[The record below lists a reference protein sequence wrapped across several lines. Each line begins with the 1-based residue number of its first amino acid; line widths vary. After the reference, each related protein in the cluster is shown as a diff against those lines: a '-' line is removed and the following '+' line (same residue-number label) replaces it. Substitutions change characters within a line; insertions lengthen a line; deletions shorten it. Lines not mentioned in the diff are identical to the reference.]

1 MKQLVFATNNA
12 NKIREIKEIVG
23 SYIEVL
29 SLSDIGCNEEIPETA
44 DTFAGNA
51 LQKAVFVKEK
61 YGYDCFADDSGL
73 EVASLNNEPG
83 VYSARYA
90 GEPQDPARN
99 MDKLLANL
107 ANNTHR
113 AAAFKTTIALI
124 YEGET
129 HYFEGVIA
137 GEIITE
143 KRGDGGF
150 GYDPIFVPHGYTTTF
165 AEMGK
170 ETKNQISHRA
180 IAVKRLINF
189 LQQNKTV

>member
-23 SYIEVL
+23 GYIELL
-29 SLSDIGCNEEIPETA
+29 SLSDIGCTEEIPETA
-44 DTFAGNA
+44 NTFAGNA
-51 LQKAVFVKEK
+51 LQKAMFVKEK

-73 EVASLNNEPG
+73 EVVALNNEPG

-90 GEPQDPARN
+90 GEPQDPIRN
-99 MDKLLANL
+99 MEKLLSNL
-107 ANNTHR
+107 ANHSDR

-129 HYFEGVIA
+129 HYFEGIIK
-137 GEIITE
+137 GDIITE

-150 GYDPIFVPHGYTTTF
+150 GYDPIFVPQGYTTTF
-165 AEMGK
+165 AEMSK
-170 ETKNQISHRA
+170 EEKNQISHRA
-180 IAVKRLINF
+180 IATKQLIYF
-189 LQQNKTV
+189 LQQNKII